1 MPPWRRVLWLPTV
14 AVALGMFLALLA
26 IFHLPAFA
34 QDSPCADDIAKF
46 CQGVKGGRR
55 QIMQCLK
62 VHQTELSSQCQA
74 RVQTRETRMKE
85 MNDACHDDVQKFCKN
100 ISLGSGRLMR
110 CLKQHE
116 AELSSACQ
124 DEFAQAW
131 SMRRSN
137 R

>member
-1 MPPWRRVLWLPTV
+1 
-14 AVALGMFLALLA
+14 
-26 IFHLPAFA
+26 
-34 QDSPCADDIAKF
+34 
-46 CQGVKGGRR
+46 
-55 QIMQCLK
+55 
-62 VHQTELSSQCQA
+62 
-74 RVQTRETRMKE
+74 MKE
-85 MNDACHDDVQKFCKN
+85 MNDACQGDVQKFCKN

-110 CLKQHE
+110 CLKRHE

>member
-1 MPPWRRVLWLPTV
+1 MPSLRRVLWLPTI

-34 QDSPCADDIAKF
+34 QGSSCADDVAKF
-46 CQGVKGGRR
+46 CQDVKGGRR

-62 VHQTELSSQCQA
+62 AHQTELSSQCQA

-85 MNDACHDDVQKFCKN
+85 MSDACQSDMQQFCKN

-124 DEFAQAW
+124 GEFAQAW